1 MILLLL
7 GPPGAGKGT
16 QCERLMLEYKLVQL
30 STGNM
35 LRAEV
40 KSGSDLGKKA
50 KAIMD
55 TGKLIPD
62 EVIIGMISDAIDLQ
76 KDANGIILDGF
87 PRTIPQAEG
96 LSTIFESLNQKI
108 DYVINIYVNE
118 DVLINRLVERA
129 EKSGRADD
137 TKEVI
142 VNRQKVY
149 HKLTAPVI
157 EFYNNEII
165 NIDGD
170 GSIEEVTSRILNI
183 IE

>member
-1 MILLLL
+1 M
-7 GPPGAGKGT
+7 
-16 QCERLMLEYKLVQL
+16 
-30 STGNM
+30 
-35 LRAEV
+35 
-40 KSGSDLGKKA
+40 
-50 KAIMD
+50 
-55 TGKLIPD
+55 
-62 EVIIGMISDAIDLQ
+62 
-76 KDANGIILDGF
+76 
-87 PRTIPQAEG
+87 
-96 LSTIFESLNQKI
+96 
-108 DYVINIYVNE
+108 
-118 DVLINRLVERA
+118 VERA